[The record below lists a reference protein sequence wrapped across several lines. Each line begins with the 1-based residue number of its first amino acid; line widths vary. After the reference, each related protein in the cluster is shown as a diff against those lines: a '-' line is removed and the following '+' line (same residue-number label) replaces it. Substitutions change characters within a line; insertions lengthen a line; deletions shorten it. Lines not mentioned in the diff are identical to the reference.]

1 MIYYASQQYI
11 NYIMMVS
18 FIVGG
23 NRSIQRK
30 PPTCHKALT
39 NFNVVSSTTCLNG
52 IPTSAVSII
61 KNRQV
66 LHTSSSYQI
75 IVSNHVLLF
84 AFLEG
89 GVWKMNVTNYFFN

>member
-1 MIYYASQQYI
+1 
-11 NYIMMVS
+11 MVS

-52 IPTSAVSII
+52 IPTSTVSII

-75 IVSNHVLLF
+75 TVSNHVLLF

-89 GVWKMNVTNYFFN
+89 GGGLENECNKLFFQLMVFIKKKY